1 MAQTAAQQVFSW
13 SQRAQAASQALPP
26 LLVKAEKVAATVI
39 LGVHGRKRS
48 GPGESFWQYRPYSFG
63 DSTQRIDWRRSA
75 LSDRVFI
82 RETEWEAA
90 NTLWVW
96 SDVAPRM
103 QFKSHLAQDTKHDRG
118 LLVTL
123 ALANLAV
130 RAHERIGGLG
140 SETAPGYGRTSLVR
154 VAEYLLRPKT
164 NALPTV
170 RNMNRHSAAIIT
182 SDFLDDVETI
192 KRALVPLAQ
201 TGMRGHLL
209 QVCDPAEETLPY
221 DGRIEFLGVDRP
233 ARYLARKTEAIREA
247 YAEKYQ
253 EQREAVRSLAKS
265 IGWTFTV
272 HRTDQPVTPCLMALY
287 AQIFDAPQIKVTAA

>member
-1 MAQTAAQQVFSW
+1 MAQATAQQVFSW
-13 SQRAQAASQALPP
+13 SQRAQSASQALPP

-39 LGVHGRKRS
+39 LGVHGRKRA

-90 NTLWVW
+90 NTLWLW

-103 QFKSHLAQDTKHDRG
+103 QFKSHLATDTKHDRS
-118 LLVTL
+118 LLLTL
-123 ALANLAV
+123 ALASLAV

-140 SETAPGYGRTSLVR
+140 NDTAPGYGKTSLVR
-154 VAEYLLRPKT
+154 VAEYLLRPKDNT
-164 NALPTV
+164 FPVIRTLQ
-170 RNMNRHSAAIIT
+170 RHSAAVIA
-182 SDFLDDVETI
+182 SDFLDEPDMIRKT
-192 KRALVPLAQ
+192 LVPMAQ

-221 DGRIEFLGVDRP
+221 DGRIEFLGLDRP

-253 EQREAVRSLAKS
+253 AQREAIRSLAKS

-272 HRTDQPVTPCLMALY
+272 HRTDQAVAPCLMALY
-287 AQIFDAPQIKVTAA
+287 AQIYDAPQVRVTAT